1 MNALVT
7 GASSGIGKDIALL
20 LAERGYH
27 VVLVARREEQL
38 QEVAASCKYGAT
50 ILARDLSVP
59 GAAKDLFDSVRNLE
73 LPIEVLINNAGFG
86 RVEEHTAMH
95 LETLEMM
102 NQLNISCLA
111 SLCRLFGEE
120 MKKRGHGSILN
131 VGSTASYL
139 SIPGMANY
147 AASKAYVAS
156 FTRAFRFE
164 MAQHGVQVSLLNPG
178 PTLTEFGERAR
189 DAGDFFKG
197 KPGVMSSRDV
207 ASAGVEGL
215 FANVE
220 EILPG
225 ALNAA
230 LPYILRFVPTTLATR
245 LANIWV
251 NRGNE
256 RNG

>member
-38 QEVAASCKYGAT
+38 RDVAAQCRYGAT
-50 ILARDLSVP
+50 VLAHDLAVP
-59 GAAKDLFDSVRNLE
+59 GAAQSLFDAVRNLE

-86 RVEEHTAMH
+86 RVEEHIAMAP
-95 LETLEMM
+95 ETLEMM
-102 NQLNISCLA
+102 NQLNICCLS
-111 SLCRLFGEE
+111 SLCRLFGDE

-139 SIPGMANY
+139 AIPGMANY

-164 MAQHGVQVSLLNPG
+164 MAPHGVQVSLLNPG
-178 PTLTEFGERAR
+178 PTQTEFGQRAR

-197 KPGVMSSRDV
+197 KPGVMSSQDV
-207 ASAGVEGL
+207 ALAGVEGL

-220 EILPG
+220 EVLPG
-225 ALNAA
+225 ALNST
-230 LPYILRFVPTTLATR
+230 LPLVLRFVPTSLATR
-245 LANIWV
+245 LASLWV
-251 NRGNE
+251 QRGN
-256 RNG
+256 